1 MANDNLTAREKAK
14 LADFVRKD
22 LDASQPSASG
32 ATGAAA
38 DELGS
43 DLKKNEE
50 GRRKQLN
57 TMTPSVK
64 DDREVIK
71 KAEAAGKHAPNVEE
85 DVDFFSRGDVSKVVD
100 ELKAEKVEERQ
111 RVAAKKAQLPF
122 VRLIGYPIS
131 PEVLAIIPREV
142 AERYGII
149 AYIKAG
155 RKVRLGV
162 LRPGTKETVQ
172 ALDSLG
178 RATPFD
184 FLIAGI
190 GEDSYRYAMQLYE
203 ELPQAVKS
211 ASDVSVGAA
220 DKQAFETD
228 IKSFLDLKAKITNVP
243 TTKVVDTLLSGAVKV
258 GASDVHIEPVEDGVR
273 IRYRMDGVLH
283 TVADFKADIL
293 ASLLSRLKFLGK
305 LKLDVNRM
313 PQDGRFTIKEGGADG
328 SGADGAEDSGLSG
341 AAQGGSDTKFGSR
354 KAGAK
359 AHEIDVRVATM
370 PSQYGEA
377 ITMRL
382 LSRDSVTIG
391 LDSLGLTGEARKTVL
406 AAIGKPQG
414 LVLECGPTGSGKTT
428 TLYSLL
434 TRLNDPEKKLVTL
447 EDPVEYRLPG
457 VIQSQIDPEHGYD
470 FGEGF
475 RSVLRL
481 DPDVLMI
488 GEIRDRKTADQA
500 VQAALTGHIVLST
513 LHTNDAPTAIPRLSD
528 LGVRPFLLANAIN
541 AVIAQRLVRK
551 VCPHCAVE
559 TKPDDTAMEAV
570 RKALK
575 GLPPTAKDS
584 LPPEKEWLFM
594 KGKGCTRCNGTGY
607 SGRIGI
613 FEVLTINEE
622 LERMAMNH
630 VPVSQIRQ
638 AARQAG
644 MMTLEQD
651 GLLKALAG
659 VTTVDEVWRVARDI

>member
-1 MANDNLTAREKAK
+1 MADDKLTARERAK

-22 LDASQPSASG
+22 LDAKQPATSATSG
-32 ATGAAA
+32 
-38 DELGS
+38 DDLGS
-43 DLKKNEE
+43 DLKKGEE
-50 GRRKQLN
+50 VRRKQLHS
-57 TMTPSVK
+57 MTPSVK
-64 DDREVIK
+64 DDREVVK
-71 KAEAAGKHAPNVEE
+71 QADVAETHVPNVEE
-85 DVDFFSRGDVSKVVD
+85 DMDFFSRGNVSKVVD
-100 ELKAEKVEERQ
+100 ELKAEKVEEKQ
-111 RVAAKKAQLPF
+111 REAARKANLPF
-122 VRLIGYPIS
+122 VRLIGYPIN
-131 PEVLAIIPREV
+131 PEVLAIIPREI

-162 LRPGTKETVQ
+162 ARPGTKQTVQ
-172 ALDSLG
+172 ALDSL
-178 RATPFD
+178 RRSTPFEL
-184 FLIAGI
+184 LIAAI
-190 GEDSYRYAMQLYE
+190 GEDSYRYAMQLYD
-203 ELPQAVKS
+203 ELPQDVKS
-211 ASDVSVGAA
+211 ASDVSVSEQE
-220 DKQAFETD
+220 KKSFETD

-258 GASDVHIEPVEDGVR
+258 GASDVHVEPTETGVR

-293 ASLLSRLKFLGK
+293 SGLLSRLKFLGK
-305 LKLDVNRM
+305 LKLDVNKM
-313 PQDGRFTIKEGGADG
+313 PQDGRFTVKEG
-328 SGADGAEDSGLSG
+328 
-341 AAQGGSDTKFGSR
+341 
-354 KAGAK
+354 AGKK
-359 AHEIDVRVATM
+359 AHDIDIRVATM

-377 ITMRL
+377 VTMRL
-382 LSRDSVTIG
+382 LSRDSVKIG
-391 LDSLGLTGEARKTVL
+391 LDSLGLTGEARKLVL
-406 AAIGKPQG
+406 AAVAKPQG

-434 TRLNDPEKKLVTL
+434 MRLNDPEKKLVTL

-457 VIQSQIDPEHGYD
+457 VIQSQVDPEHGYD

-488 GEIRDRKTADQA
+488 GEIRDQKTADQA
-500 VQAALTGHIVLST
+500 VQASLTGHIVLST
-513 LHTNDAPTAIPRLSD
+513 LHTNDAPTAVPRLTD

-551 VCPHCAVE
+551 VCPHCTVE
-559 TKPDDTAMEAV
+559 TKPDAAAMDVV
-570 RKALK
+570 RKTLK
-575 GLPPTAKDS
+575 ELPKKAKDS

-594 KGKGCTRCNGTGY
+594 KGKGCARCNGTGY

-613 FEVLTINEE
+613 FEVLTINDE
-622 LERMAMNH
+622 LERLAMNR

-638 AARQAG
+638 SARQAG
-644 MMTLEQD
+644 MMTMEQD